1 MAESD
6 GLSRWEL
13 RILSSIRKEAKSE
26 KKIAKDIALN
36 ALTTSQLITG
46 LMLKSYIER
55 TVNKAR
61 IRRYSYT
68 EKFAITHEGLSML
81 EEFTRR
87 NSPWNQLTEFLRQ
100 ESYELPLKMTISAVR
115 IAYRLAKFVL
125 KPLNQNQPGQSLSFQ
140 PYYPGR
146 HY

>member
-1 MAESD
+1 MTTIYSPAMAESD
-6 GLSRWEL
+6 ALSRWEL
-13 RILSSIRKEAKSE
+13 RILSSIRKEVKSE

-36 ALTTSQLITG
+36 DLTTSQLITG
-46 LMLKSYIER
+46 LMSKSYIER
-55 TVNKAR
+55 TVSKAR

-68 EKFAITHEGLSML
+68 EKFGITQEGLSML

-87 NSPWNQLTEFLRQ
+87 NSPWNQLTEFLIQ

-125 KPLNQNQPGQSLSFQ
+125 KS
-140 PYYPGR
+140 
-146 HY
+146 